1 MFHFALKNILFYRSR
16 SITTVVLTF
25 ISTLLFVVY
34 VSMMDGSHN
43 TMLSNSLKIYTGA
56 IEIYQKGYRDIGGSE
71 YLIEDVASIES
82 RLKDIKGIKS
92 FTSRYET
99 YGLLSHKDDSSPSMV
114 AGVNPTLEMN
124 MSQLSESL
132 VDGEFLR
139 DESNN
144 SIYMGA
150 NLVQKLNIK
159 IGDEV
164 SFIGSASD
172 GSFSADIFILSGIFK
187 TGSFDFDS
195 STSFLSRG
203 YLDSLLYAQN
213 YASYITISV
222 DDLDMVDSIK
232 AEIEKILPP
241 DIEVLSWKELMKG
254 MVEMMLIDSIFGYVS
269 MGLFFVVI
277 FFVIMIFGFINVSSR
292 LKELGVLRSIGIGQ
306 SDVRALL
313 FYEILILSSFAT
325 LIATPLGA
333 YISYYFSVNP
343 IVIDGLS
350 ETYQS
355 YGIVSDKMYLNFD
368 MITVAWN
375 VGVIYILNFL
385 SVIYPIYYV
394 NSFTPIEAS
403 KHV

>member
-56 IEIYQKGYRDIGGSE
+56 IEIYKKGYRDIGGSE
-71 YLIEDVASIES
+71 YLIEDVASIEAK
-82 RLKDIKGIKS
+82 LKDIKGIKS

-114 AGVNPTLEMN
+114 AGVNPTLEIN
-124 MSQLSESL
+124 MSQLSQSL

-150 NLVQKLNIK
+150 NLVKKLNIK

>member
-56 IEIYQKGYRDIGGSE
+56 IEIYKKGYRDIGGSE

>member
-71 YLIEDVASIES
+71 YLIEDVASIEAK
-82 RLKDIKGIKS
+82 LKDIKGIKS

-114 AGVNPTLEMN
+114 AGVNPTLEIN

-150 NLVQKLNIK
+150 NLVKKLNIK